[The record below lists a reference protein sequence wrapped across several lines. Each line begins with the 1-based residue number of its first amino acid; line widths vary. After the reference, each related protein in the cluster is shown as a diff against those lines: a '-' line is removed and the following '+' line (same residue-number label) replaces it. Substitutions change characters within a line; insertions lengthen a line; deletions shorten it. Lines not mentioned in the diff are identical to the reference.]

1 MKTEKLKNMIKMAI
15 EYKKTN
21 GETFIDMIKM
31 GTG

>member
-1 MKTEKLKNMIKMAI
+1 MVTFKSMIIWGI

-31 GTG
+31 DIE